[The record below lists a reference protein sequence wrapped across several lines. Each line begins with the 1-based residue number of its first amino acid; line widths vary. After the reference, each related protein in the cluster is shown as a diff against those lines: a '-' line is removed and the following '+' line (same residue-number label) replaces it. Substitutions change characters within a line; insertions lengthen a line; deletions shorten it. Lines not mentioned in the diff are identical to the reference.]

1 MSLFD
6 GWCWEFFKL
15 EEEDEEEWDEDEE
28 EWDEEEWD
36 EEEDYDE
43 EDDEE
48 EDDGDEEWEVET
60 KWREGESGATR

>member
-15 EEEDEEEWDEDEE
+15 EEEDEEEWDD
-28 EWDEEEWD
+28 EEWD

-43 EDDEE
+43 EDEE